1 VPTTPTT
8 AATDRAILWDNDGVL
23 VDTEKVFFEANR
35 RELAALGVEASWADF
50 EEINL
55 RHGVSLL
62 SLSRL
67 GGDDLRALYAR
78 RDALY
83 CELLST
89 EAIAITGMAELLGR
103 LAPRFRMGIVTS
115 SHREHFDI
123 IHARSGLLRHF
134 EFHVVR
140 EDYPL
145 SKPHPDSY
153 LAGIDRAGLPP
164 HRCVAIEDSPRGVAA
179 AQAAGLD
186 VILFAPGGVGLERD
200 VGSVVARVGSADEL
214 EGALNDWTGRL
225 ALSPVNALEPKRR
238 SSLAKLHEV

>member
-1 VPTTPTT
+1 MRT
-8 AATDRAILWDNDGVL
+8 AAKKAGEDRAILWDNDGVL

-55 RHGVSLL
+55 RRGQSLL
-62 SLSRL
+62 SLSGL
-67 GGDDLRALYAR
+67 DGDDLRALFAR

-83 CELLST
+83 RELLST
-89 EAIAITGMAELLGR
+89 EEIAIAGMGELLGR

-115 SHREHFDI
+115 SHREHFEI

-134 EFHVVR
+134 AFHVVR

-145 SKPHPDSY
+145 SKPHADGY

-164 HRCVAIEDSPRGVAA
+164 DRCLAVEDSPRGVAA
-179 AQAAGLD
+179 AQAAGLQ
-186 VILFAPGGVGLERD
+186 VVVFAPGGAGLERE
-200 VGSVVARVGSADEL
+200 VGSVLARVQSAGEL
-214 EGALNDWTGRL
+214 EGALDDWASR
-225 ALSPVNALEPKRR
+225 
-238 SSLAKLHEV
+238 

>member
-1 VPTTPTT
+1 MPTAPTDT
-8 AATDRAILWDNDGVL
+8 GGDRAILWDNDGVL

-55 RHGVSLL
+55 RRGVSLL
-62 SLSRL
+62 SLSGL
-67 GGDDLRALYAR
+67 DGDALRALYAR

-83 CELLST
+83 TELLGT
-89 EAIAITGMAELLGR
+89 EEIAIAGMDDLLGR

-115 SHREHFDI
+115 SHREHFEI

-134 EFHVVR
+134 AFHVVR

-153 LAGIDRAGLPP
+153 LAGIERSRLPADRCLA
-164 HRCVAIEDSPRGVAA
+164 VEDSPRGVAA
-179 AQAAGLD
+179 ARAAGLQ
-186 VILFAPGGVGLERD
+186 VVFFTPGGVGAQPN
-200 VGSVVARVGSADEL
+200 VGSVWAHVATAGEL
-214 EGALNDWTGRL
+214 EDALDDWAGARWATR
-225 ALSPVNALEPKRR
+225 ATAEE
-238 SSLAKLHEV
+238 HEVKR